1 MSKLSV
7 ACGRSTLESEQC
19 RLGVHQMRIA
29 GTNCYLPTLP
39 NNLYPATARWRG
51 IVNDE
56 APGGHWVEARWC
68 LATVMEQQ
76 SFERWIGVLEA
87 KVLNEILDPGLRT

>member
-1 MSKLSV
+1 MGKLSV

-39 NNLYPATARWRG
+39 NNLYPATARLSG
-51 IVNDE
+51 IATDE
-56 APGGHWVEARWC
+56 APDALGRGSMVSCPQERG
-68 LATVMEQQ
+68 LVEQQ
-76 SFERWIGVLEA
+76 SFKRKIREPEA
-87 KVLNEILDPGLRT
+87 KS

>member
-1 MSKLSV
+1 MLTRSHMSKLSV

-39 NNLYPATARWRG
+39 NNLYPATARLSG
-51 IVNDE
+51 IATDE
-56 APGGHWVEARWC
+56 A
-68 LATVMEQQ
+68 
-76 SFERWIGVLEA
+76 
-87 KVLNEILDPGLRT
+87 LDALGRG